1 MQDKD
6 LRKLSRAELLEL
18 LISQTRRV
26 EELEAQ
32 LADALAQLEKRQ
44 IAIDKAGTLAEASLM
59 LNGVLE
65 ATEKAAAQYLENIER
80 LSGQQQRVCDAME
93 AAARE
98 RAKTILEEAEAA
110 CREREARCD
119 AYEKALTQRLQ
130 KFYNQRPGLKELV
143 QKAAAE

>member
-59 LNGVLE
+59 LNGVFE
-65 ATEKAAAQYLENIER
+65 ATEKATAQYLENIER

-130 KFYNQRPGLKELV
+130 KFYDQRPGLKELV

>member
-32 LADALAQLEKRQ
+32 LADALGQLEKRQ

-59 LNGVLE
+59 LNGVFE

-98 RAKTILEEAEAA
+98 RAKTILEEAKAA

-130 KFYNQRPGLKELV
+130 KFYDQRPGLKELV

>member
-59 LNGVLE
+59 LNGVFE

-80 LSGQQQRVCDAME
+80 LSGQQQRVCDAMRPPPGNGPKPFWRKPKPPVGNGRP
-93 AAARE
+93 AV
-98 RAKTILEEAEAA
+98 KPM
-110 CREREARCD
+110 
-119 AYEKALTQRLQ
+119 KRL
-130 KFYNQRPGLKELV
+130 
-143 QKAAAE
+143 

>member
-32 LADALAQLEKRQ
+32 LADALGQLEKRQ

-59 LNGVLE
+59 LNGVFE

-80 LSGQQQRVCDAME
+80 LSGQQQRMCDAME

-110 CREREARCD
+110 CLEREARCD

-130 KFYNQRPGLKELV
+130 KFYDQRPGLKELV

>member
-32 LADALAQLEKRQ
+32 LADALGQLEKRQ

-65 ATEKAAAQYLENIER
+65 ATEKAAAQYLVNIER

-110 CREREARCD
+110 CLEREARCD

-130 KFYNQRPGLKELV
+130 KFYDQRPGLKELV

>member
-1 MQDKD
+1 MEDKD

-18 LISQTRRV
+18 LIGQTRRV
-26 EELEAQ
+26 EELESQ
-32 LADALAQLEKRQ
+32 LADALGQLEKRQ

-65 ATEKAAAQYLENIER
+65 AAEKAAAQYLENIER

-98 RAKTILEEAEAA
+98 RAKTILEEAEQA

-130 KFYNQRPGLKELV
+130 RFYDERPGLKEMV

>member
-18 LISQTRRV
+18 LIRQPRRV
-26 EELEAQ
+26 EELDAQ
-32 LADALAQLEKRQ
+32 LADALGQLEKRQ

-59 LNGVLE
+59 LNGVFE

-130 KFYNQRPGLKELV
+130 KFYDQRPGLKELV

>member
-110 CREREARCD
+110 CLEREARCD

-130 KFYNQRPGLKELV
+130 KFYDQRPGLKELV

>member
-130 KFYNQRPGLKELV
+130 KFYDQRPGLKELV

>member
-32 LADALAQLEKRQ
+32 LADALGQLEKRQ

-110 CREREARCD
+110 CLEREARCD

-130 KFYNQRPGLKELV
+130 KFYDQRPGLKELV